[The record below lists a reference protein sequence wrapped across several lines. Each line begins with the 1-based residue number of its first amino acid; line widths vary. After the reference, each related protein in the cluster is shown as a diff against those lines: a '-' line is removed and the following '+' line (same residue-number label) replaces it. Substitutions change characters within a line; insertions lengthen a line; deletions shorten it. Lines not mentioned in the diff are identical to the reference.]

1 MIRPRPAVRPAP
13 SGGRRPSPGVDG
25 DWMTLGLGLFV
36 GVFALNMAI
45 WLVGQLA
52 ALLFAGGWPA
62 TGPSKVYLIE
72 VFRHPGDPGMAWPPE
87 AGHRPGPIAFWFV
100 ALLLGALLF
109 PLAWLALDWYQRR
122 GRRHAPGDRRSWATF
137 GDLRDLYVRDPHKPP
152 PWWLPTRFWPDRV
165 HRLILG
171 RFRRRLIAVE
181 GVQGACIL
189 GPTRSLKTVGFIIT
203 TLLERLVGPVVTT
216 SVKPD
221 VLRATIKFR
230 RTLGRVWVYDP
241 KESTG
246 LPTAHWSP
254 LTACLKY
261 EGAKE
266 MALALVSAAQLEA
279 GGRQGGKFWDLKA
292 SQLIAPVLFAAAHTT
307 GRMLTA
313 INWLRANK
321 KDPVIRALESI
332 GGSDAR
338 EAINEFNAGYNT
350 EARLKSNIIATALGV
365 LDVYTTPSVAR
376 SAEVT
381 SLRRP
386 DRVQLGRA
394 ARERRLAALRR
405 EEARMKETAEH
416 SNLNEMTPEEIQ
428 RFYER
433 AQKVQAERADLEQEI
448 EEEDAATFEP
458 YDSALDLDVEAFL
471 NGHNTLYLCAPEDQ
485 QEQLAPL
492 FQALIMEIYRAAR
505 TRAHRS
511 RTGRLALPLLLLLDE
526 TGNVAPLRQLDVI
539 ASTGVGR
546 NIQLVTVWHNL
557 GQMYHR
563 YGRDVAMTILNNL
576 WAKVVL
582 AGVSCLDTAE
592 YFSTFVG
599 AEKELTLV
607 MTHQPEGRR
616 SASEQISERRQ
627 APPEGVRQI
636 KPGKGILIY
645 RDLPAIPLDL
655 RPWYEDWA
663 LVDKVDP
670 DFARQEFEYYAEHSH
685 GAQRRRARR
694 RLRQFNKRQAA
705 AAGPATA
712 GDRGAA

>member
-1 MIRPRPAVRPAP
+1 MVLVAV
-13 SGGRRPSPGVDG
+13 
-25 DWMTLGLGLFV
+25 L
-36 GVFALNMAI
+36 FAL
-45 WLVGQLA
+45 G
-52 ALLFAGGWPA
+52 
-62 TGPSKVYLIE
+62 
-72 VFRHPGDPGMAWPPE
+72 
-87 AGHRPGPIAFWFV
+87 
-100 ALLLGALLF
+100 
-109 PLAWLALDWYQRR
+109 WLALDWFQRR
-122 GRRHAPGDRRSWATF
+122 GRRHAPGDRRSWATV
-137 GDLRDLYVRDPHKPP
+137 GDLSDLYVRDPHKPP
-152 PWWLPTRFWPDRV
+152 PWWLPTRFWPERV

-221 VLRATIKFR
+221 VLRATLKFR
-230 RTLGRVWVYDP
+230 RKLGRVWVYDP

-338 EAINEFNAGYNT
+338 EAINEFNAGFNT
-350 EARLKSNIIATALGV
+350 EARLKSNIVATALGV

-405 EEARMKETAEH
+405 EENRMKETAEQ
-416 SNLNEMTPEEIQ
+416 SKLSDMTPDEIQ

-458 YDSALDLDVEAFL
+458 YDAALDLDVEGFL
-471 NGHNTLYLCAPEDQ
+471 NGHNTLYLCGPE
-485 QEQLAPL
+485 
-492 FQALIMEIYRAAR
+492 
-505 TRAHRS
+505 TSRS
-511 RTGRLALPLLLLLDE
+511 SWPRC
-526 TGNVAPLRQLDVI
+526 
-539 ASTGVGR
+539 S
-546 NIQLVTVWHNL
+546 
-557 GQMYHR
+557 
-563 YGRDVAMTILNNL
+563 
-576 WAKVVL
+576 
-582 AGVSCLDTAE
+582 
-592 YFSTFVG
+592 
-599 AEKELTLV
+599 
-607 MTHQPEGRR
+607 
-616 SASEQISERRQ
+616 
-627 APPEGVRQI
+627 
-636 KPGKGILIY
+636 KP
-645 RDLPAIPLDL
+645 
-655 RPWYEDWA
+655 
-663 LVDKVDP
+663 
-670 DFARQEFEYYAEHSH
+670 
-685 GAQRRRARR
+685 
-694 RLRQFNKRQAA
+694 
-705 AAGPATA
+705 
-712 GDRGAA
+712 